1 MASLSV
7 LTMDV
12 VEAHIAAALPAGLVA
27 RSAGMQRCGHADLL
41 APGGCSPA
49 PSTRDRAASPS
60 MLLRSP
66 DHDGGK
72 S

>member
-12 VEAHIAAALPAGLVA
+12 VEEHIAAALPAGL
-27 RSAGMQRCGHADLL
+27 AGMQRCGHADLL
-41 APGGCSPA
+41 ASGGCSPA
-49 PSTRDRAASPS
+49 PNTRDRAASPS
-60 MLLRSP
+60 MLLHSL